1 MKLYQRDVLM
11 GLALASCTSTPP
23 TSLRAPPAGKERVA
37 IKQPTTSW
45 LALDR
50 AKAGTAWTKAVTAR
64 VERIGEGTKALWERS
79 RSGRLNAQADAA
91 LAASTGSF
99 DLIGLSTMY
108 NGESLAG
115 ISCRVPLNGMS
126 YRAPLQSA
134 NISLGHMLVVTEEQK
149 ASQRMEQALVAY
161 AVEYNRELV
170 SHPSFPYADLCSAS
184 RPGEPLEELS
194 FDKPRGFSA
203 WNGQPLS
210 KTLNLAQAA
219 RQGTMNEVRRW
230 LGSGA
235 NIDQPD
241 DFGLSPLAWAVIR
254 SRYDVIDD
262 LLAAGADPLEGAGRG
277 NEMPGMP
284 LKLALLM
291 QDKVTLTK
299 FLTDSTLSRLGAW
312 PSALIEAAVRG
323 DHVNLLARMLR
334 EEHEHVI
341 TSNLMNIARERG
353 STEMFSVL
361 SAGSSDAAEAMLE
374 LAISTGDPTLLG
386 KAISASANVN
396 GVEGRRRSPLGNA
409 VLYGGVATDRLVA
422 LLLEHG
428 ARPDSPAEWEN
439 SHESGSLP
447 PTALVALVATA
458 NRLARSSG
466 PDEVGKRTTE
476 AQSRTLDILLQAGAS
491 TKMNDAHGRPVA
503 VLAVTGQYDPR
514 GLITRQ
520 ELPPSWLRRLVAA
533 GMDINAT
540 WLGSSALDWL
550 DMMGMSDT
558 NTAKEVTALGGK
570 RITKAPG
577 QKSST
582 F

>member
-1 MKLYQRDVLM
+1 MKRTPRNVLM
-11 GLALASCTSTPP
+11 ALALASCSSTPP
-23 TSLRAPPAGKERVA
+23 TPSRVPPTLEDRV
-37 IKQPTTSW
+37 IVNQPTTSW
-45 LALDR
+45 LKPDR
-50 AKAGTAWTKAVTAR
+50 AKAGTAWKKAVTAR
-64 VERIGEGTKALWERS
+64 VERIDERTKALFERS
-79 RSGRLNAQADAA
+79 QSGRLNAKADAA

-99 DLIGLSTMY
+99 DLIGLSMMY
-108 NGESLAG
+108 NSESLAG
-115 ISCRVPLNGMS
+115 ISCRVPLAGMS
-126 YRAPLQSA
+126 YRAPLQGAS
-134 NISLGHMLVVTEEQK
+134 ISLGHTPVFTEEEK
-149 ASQRMEQALVAY
+149 ASRRLEQALVAY

-170 SHPSFPYADLCSAS
+170 SHPNFPYADLCSAS

-277 NEMPGMP
+277 YEMWGVP

-291 QDKVTLTK
+291 QDDATLK
-299 FLTDSTLSRLGAW
+299 KLLTDSTLSRLGAW
-312 PSALIEAAVRG
+312 PSELIEAAVRG
-323 DHVNLLARMLR
+323 DHVDLVARMLR
-334 EEHEHVI
+334 EEHEHVT
-341 TSNLMNIARERG
+341 TSHLMNIAREGG
-353 STEMFSVL
+353 STEMFSAL
-361 SAGSSDAAEAMLE
+361 ISGSSDAAEAMLE
-374 LAISTGDPTLLG
+374 LAIRKGDPTLLG
-386 KAISASANVN
+386 KALSASANVN

-409 VLYGGVATDRLVA
+409 VLYGGVATDRLVE

-428 ARPDSPAEWEN
+428 AKPDSPAEWEN

-458 NRLARSSG
+458 NRLARSTG

-491 TKMNDAHGRPVA
+491 TKVNDARGRPVA

-514 GLITRQ
+514 GGSTRE

-533 GMDINAT
+533 GIDINAT

-558 NTAKEVTALGGK
+558 NTAKEVTAFGGK